1 MSEEFDF
8 ESIKNK
14 ALEQLKSGKPLLG
27 KDGAFAPLLESI
39 LNAALEGE
47 MDAHL
52 SEDERMSGNRRNGK
66 MQKQVQ
72 TSMGEVTVSTP
83 RDRNSTFDPQFIK
96 KRETIL
102 AEGVADRI
110 IGLYALGNSTREI
123 SDWMEENLGNRVSAE
138 TISAITDRVLPEI
151 KAWRSRSLDSVYP
164 IVWMDAIHYKVMDD
178 RGCAVTRAIYNVLA
192 LDSEGHK
199 DLLGMYISKN
209 EGANFWLNVLTDL
222 QTRGVCDIL
231 IACVD
236 GLKGFPDAI
245 QSVFPDT
252 IVQLCIV
259 HQIRN
264 SVKYVGSKHQKE
276 FMRDLKHVYG
286 AVNKESAETELLN
299 LEEKWGEKYPIVIK
313 SWQDN
318 WERLTEYFQFTPD
331 IRRMIYT
338 TNTVEGYHRQIR
350 KVTKNKG
357 VFPNNTALEKL
368 VYLAYRNIR
377 KKWTMPLA
385 NWAAIAQQ
393 LAIKFAR
400 FEYSGMETVSGELSA
415 TDTLRVNVRV
425 KNTGSR
431 AGSEVVQLY
440 VRDLISSVATPVR
453 QLHAFDKVE
462 LNPGEERSVRF
473 SIPVP
478 QLSLYD
484 ADMRRIVEPGDFEL
498 QVGAS
503 SRDIRLRDTVTVAGC
518 TDIPD
523 PKATGVKAGAVREP
537 GAEVEIS
544 GTVRNVQTPVLLI
557 SAM

>member
-1 MSEEFDF
+1 
-8 ESIKNK
+8 
-14 ALEQLKSGKPLLG
+14 
-27 KDGAFAPLLESI
+27 
-39 LNAALEGE
+39 

-96 KRETIL
+96 KLETIL

-151 KAWRSRSLDSVYP
+151 KACRSRSLDSVYP
-164 IVWMDAIHYKVMDD
+164 IVWMDAIHYKVMDE

-264 SVKYVGSKHQKE
+264 SVS
-276 FMRDLKHVYG
+276 M
-286 AVNKESAETELLN
+286 SAART
-299 LEEKWGEKYPIVIK
+299 KK
-313 SWQDN
+313 S
-318 WERLTEYFQFTPD
+318 
-331 IRRMIYT
+331 
-338 TNTVEGYHRQIR
+338 
-350 KVTKNKG
+350 
-357 VFPNNTALEKL
+357 
-368 VYLAYRNIR
+368 
-377 KKWTMPLA
+377 
-385 NWAAIAQQ
+385 
-393 LAIKFAR
+393 
-400 FEYSGMETVSGELSA
+400 S
-415 TDTLRVNVRV
+415 
-425 KNTGSR
+425 
-431 AGSEVVQLY
+431 
-440 VRDLISSVATPVR
+440 
-453 QLHAFDKVE
+453 
-462 LNPGEERSVRF
+462 
-473 SIPVP
+473 
-478 QLSLYD
+478 
-484 ADMRRIVEPGDFEL
+484 
-498 QVGAS
+498 
-503 SRDIRLRDTVTVAGC
+503 
-518 TDIPD
+518 
-523 PKATGVKAGAVREP
+523 
-537 GAEVEIS
+537 
-544 GTVRNVQTPVLLI
+544 
-557 SAM
+557 